1 MPVVFREGGLRYF
14 FFSNEG
20 NPREPRH
27 VHVGGGGRDAK
38 IWIEPEV
45 SIAESYGFNSR
56 ELSRILYV
64 VLENRDL
71 LLRAWHEHFGDGS
84 PL

>member
-20 NPREPRH
+20 APREAPH
-27 VHVGGGGRDAK
+27 VHVKGGGRDAK
-38 IWIEPEV
+38 IWIDPEI
-45 SIAESYGFNSR
+45 SIAESFGFNSR
-56 ELSRILYV
+56 ELTRILQV
-64 VLENRDL
+64 VIERRELIL
-71 LLRAWHEHFGDGS
+71 KAWHEHFGNDR